1 MKQILVATD
10 FSQHA
15 ERALDRAVLLAT
27 EHQAALDVLHVI
39 TPASVD
45 ALCNFLPDPRHAVEE
60 KLANSLS
67 AQLYHIIDR
76 VKPERP
82 ITIRPHVRIAEV
94 EAGIIE
100 AAESCGADL
109 IVLGSHGEHF
119 AHELFV
125 GTTAENVLARGTW
138 PVLVARE
145 IAVAPYGKIGVPVD
159 FSEQSAIAFR
169 KASELAPN
177 AMTCLLHAFQIPHH
191 ERLRQLGATEEQIK
205 RYRSEFYDHATREID
220 KLAAG
225 REDDRISRVVEMG
238 YPPTMIRRWT
248 EKLHFDLIVMG
259 KHGDRLGSVVRHAL
273 HNSACDVMIVG

>member
-27 EHQAALDVLHVI
+27 EHQAALEVLHVI

-45 ALCNFLPDPRHAVEE
+45 ALCDFLPDPRHVVEE

-67 AQLYHIIDR
+67 AQLYHFIDR
-76 VKPERP
+76 VEPERP
-82 ITIRPHVRIAEV
+82 IAIQPRVKIAEV
-94 EAGIIE
+94 ETGIIE
-100 AAESCGADL
+100 AAESCDADL
-109 IVLGSHGEHF
+109 IVLGSHGEHL

-125 GTTAENVLARGTW
+125 GTTAENVLVRGRR
-138 PVLVARE
+138 PVLIARQK
-145 IAVAPYGKIGVPVD
+145 AAAPYGKIGVPVD
-159 FSEQSAIAFR
+159 FSERSATAFR

-177 AMTCLLHAFQIPHH
+177 AMTCLLHAFQVPNH

-205 RYRSEFYDHATREID
+205 RYRSEFYDRATREIN
-220 KLAAG
+220 KLAAE

-238 YPPTMIRRWT
+238 YPPAMIRRWT

-259 KHGDRLGSVVRHAL
+259 GHGDRLGSVVRHVL